1 MAIYKIQTIKQL
13 HGNSINNNILMFLN
27 YETNTILALKRQVC
41 YYSAQISS
49 VWIQFSS
56 MLRQ

>member
-1 MAIYKIQTIKQL
+1 
-13 HGNSINNNILMFLN
+13 MFLN
-27 YETNTILALKRQVC
+27 YDKNTILALKRQVC

-56 MLRQ
+56 MLRQW